1 MLKGIFFRIFVVFF
15 FFFLSFDCLAQRK
28 RKEKTPLALYFENYQ
43 NPNFSSTDKIKV
55 EDLNINSNEK
65 KYAIYLNDAFK
76 AQPFTPTLVQSIY
89 EEVRRTLEA
98 PYNTYQITIYAQDT
112 PIEQLIPI
120 NLLSE
125 RDSMRVYNKKL
136 YKGNAWVSPVNLPY
150 SINKGL
156 KGRHLCVWAS
166 HGKYYNVKNAEW
178 VFQRPYLY
186 CTTED
191 LFTQSIVIPYLIPML
206 ENAGAVVFTPRER
219 DWQKNEIIV
228 DNDMGDLHGAYVET
242 NSKFNWESGITGF
255 CKTHEVYTDKQD
267 PFQEGS
273 YRQIESVNNKR
284 HLSTALWI
292 PEIKES
298 GDYAVYVSYKTLP
311 NSVSDALYSV
321 VHQGITTSYKVNQKM
336 GGGTWVYL
344 GTFYFDKGRTEQN
357 SISLS
362 NYSSYRG
369 IVTADAVRL
378 GGGMSNIARSDTLMS
393 NPVIKSGLARCM
405 EGARYTAQWS
415 GFPYEVYSRDG
426 TDDYS
431 DDIRVRSNMEN
442 YLARG
447 SAYLPGDSGLC
458 VPLELSLA
466 VHSDAGFRKDS
477 SYIGTLGIYTTGY
490 YDNITGAG
498 LSRLTS
504 RDFADMV
511 MTQVTNDLSITY
523 GSWNRRQLYDKNY
536 GETREPQFPAMILEM
551 LSHQNWPDMR
561 MAHDPAFKFTMARAI
576 YKGVL
581 KYLNNVHQNADFCVQ
596 PLPVNTLSAIVNAN
610 TNEVCLSW
618 KPTEDNLEPTARPT
632 HYIIYTSA
640 GGRGYDNGLLVSAN
654 ETTVSLSIE
663 PQVLYK
669 YKVCAVNAG
678 GKSLSNQEVCAYL
691 SSPQSQNILLVD
703 GFQRLAGPMPI
714 DNDSL
719 RGFRLDTDPGVIDVK
734 SPVYCGYQ
742 YMFRKSSWES
752 IGESGSELEGMIL
765 AGNTHDYCTLYSQDV
780 IASGRNYNI
789 SSCTTS
795 SLSTINTSSFQLINL
810 IFGAQ
815 KQDGYSLGNYKTFTP
830 ELMKAISTYAEQ
842 GGNLLLSGA
851 FVGVDMQTADERN
864 FTRQIFKYNYE
875 QTLQLDSITSIDGM
889 NTSVQV
895 YHTPNEQHYWVRTA
909 DVLRGTEDSFCTMLY
924 KQTDL
929 PSAIAY
935 QGTTRR
941 ALSFGFP
948 LECIQDENV
957 RRSIINASIQFL
969 LSNN

>member
-1 MLKGIFFRIFVVFF
+1 MSFRYIVILFL
-15 FFFLSFDCLAQRK
+15 FLSVFADCNAQRK
-28 RKEKTPLALYFENYQ
+28 RIAKTPLALYFENYQ
-43 NPNFSSTDKIKV
+43 NPNYSSADKIKI
-55 EDLNINSNEK
+55 EDLDIDNEQK
-65 KYAIYLNDAFK
+65 RYTIYLNDAFK
-76 AQPFTPTLVQSIY
+76 SQPFTPSLVKRIY
-89 EEVRRTLEA
+89 EDVRRTLGT
-98 PYNTYQITIYAQDT
+98 PYNTYNITIYAQDV
-112 PIEQLIPI
+112 PIEQLISI
-120 NLLSE
+120 DQLSE
-125 RDSMRVYNKKL
+125 RDSLRVYMKKP
-136 YKGNAWVSPVNLPY
+136 YHGNAWVTPTTVPY
-150 SINKGL
+150 SIDKGL
-156 KGRHLCVWAS
+156 KGKHLCVWAS
-166 HGKYYNVKNAEW
+166 HGKYYNVRNGEW
-178 VFQRPYLY
+178 IFQRPYLY

-219 DWQKNEIIV
+219 DWQKNEVIV
-228 DNDMGDLHGAYVET
+228 DNDMKDANGYYAENNTKFEWMSGD
-242 NSKFNWESGITGF
+242 NGF
-255 CKTHEVYTDKQD
+255 CKTHDVYVDRQN
-267 PFQEGS
+267 PFTEGT
-273 YRQIESVNNKR
+273 YRHIESTNNKR
-284 HLSTALWI
+284 YLSTAFWI

-298 GDYAVYVSYKTLP
+298 GDYAVYVSYKSLP
-311 NSVSDALYSV
+311 NSISDASYTV
-321 VHQGITTSYKVNQKM
+321 VHQGIATTYKVNQQM

-344 GTFYFDKGRTEQN
+344 GTFRFDKGKNDQN
-357 SISLS
+357 YIYLS
-362 NYSSYRG
+362 NLSSYRG
-369 IVTADAVRL
+369 VVTADAVRL
-378 GGGMSNIARSDTLMS
+378 GGGISNICRSDTLMQ
-393 NPVIKSGLARCM
+393 NPMRSGLARCL

-415 GFPYEVYSRDG
+415 GFPYEVYSRNSS
-426 TDDYS
+426 DDYS
-431 DDIRVRSNMEN
+431 DDIRVRSYVEN

-447 SAYLPGDSGLC
+447 SSFLPGDSGLC

-466 VHSDAGFRKDS
+466 VHSDAGYRKDA

-490 YDNITGAG
+490 YDNMTGAG

-504 RDFADMV
+504 RDFADIV
-511 MTQVTNDLSITY
+511 MTQVTNDITNTY

-536 GETREPQFPAMILEM
+536 GETRDPQFPAMILEM
-551 LSHQNWPDMR
+551 LSHQNWQDMR

-581 KYLNNVHQNADFCVQ
+581 KYLNHVHQNADFCVQ
-596 PLPVNTLSAIVNAN
+596 PLPVNNLSAIVNAY

-618 KPTEDNLEPTARPT
+618 KPTEDKLEPTARPT
-632 HYIIYTSA
+632 HYIIYTSV
-640 GGRGYDNGLLVSAN
+640 GGKGYDNGLLVSAN

-691 SSPQSQNILLVD
+691 SSPQGQNILMVD

-742 YMFRKSSWES
+742 YMFRKSSWDS

-765 AGNTHDYCTLYSQDV
+765 AGNTHDYCTLYSQDI
-780 IASGRNYNI
+780 IASGRNCNI

-795 SLSTINTSSFQLINL
+795 SLPTINTSSFHLINL

-815 KQDGYSLGNYKTFTP
+815 KHDGYSLGSYKTFTP
-830 ELMKAISTYAEQ
+830 ELMKAISSYAER

-864 FTRQIFKYNYE
+864 FTREVFKYNYE
-875 QTLQLDSITSIDGM
+875 QTLQLDSIASIDGM

-895 YHTPNEQHYWVRTA
+895 YHMPNEQHYWVRTA
-909 DVLRGTEDSFCTMLY
+909 DVLRGTEGSFCTMLY

-935 QGTTRR
+935 QGTARR